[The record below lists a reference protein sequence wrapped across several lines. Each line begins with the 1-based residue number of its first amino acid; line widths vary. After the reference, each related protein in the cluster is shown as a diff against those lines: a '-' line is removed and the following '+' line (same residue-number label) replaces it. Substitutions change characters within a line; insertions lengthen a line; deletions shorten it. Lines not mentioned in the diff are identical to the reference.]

1 MTASITY
8 SEAQDLISREFNI
21 RPDLAMADDRTLC
34 VSYNPGLLIPT
45 VKVNVRIEAIKN
57 DSIILSYNCQ
67 PAVALI
73 VKGALALLGEKIPHH
88 IIQINTDNKHAVINL
103 RNVKQLESALKYMS
117 LNDIYIEAHRI
128 NVDLHVK

>member
-1 MTASITY
+1 MTATITY

-21 RPDLAMADDRTLC
+21 RPDFTMTDNRTLC
-34 VSYNPGLLIPT
+34 VSCNPGLLIPT
-45 VKVNVRIEAIKN
+45 VKVNVRIEAIQN

-117 LNDIYIEAHRI
+117 LNDIYLEANRI